1 MVVGVAGSHG
11 GSGLVAGG
19 WAGGCR
25 VPDGRFV
32 AAHGGWWLEAE
43 QLVAG
48 GGWLVV
54 GGRWLVAGGW
64 WLMASRWWQQGKRR
78 RRTGEEIIQPLTVV
92 REQHS
97 STQKQQNRNSTQ
109 HRIIV

>member
-1 MVVGVAGSHG
+1 MGRWL
-11 GSGLVAGG
+11 SG
-19 WAGGCR
+19 C
-25 VPDGRFV
+25 PDGRLV

-64 WLMASRWWQQGKRR
+64 WVMASRWCSFWLVAG
-78 RRTGEEIIQPLTVV
+78 GWWFIGPMVGGWGLGCGWWVG
-92 REQHS
+92 
-97 STQKQQNRNSTQ
+97 
-109 HRIIV
+109 